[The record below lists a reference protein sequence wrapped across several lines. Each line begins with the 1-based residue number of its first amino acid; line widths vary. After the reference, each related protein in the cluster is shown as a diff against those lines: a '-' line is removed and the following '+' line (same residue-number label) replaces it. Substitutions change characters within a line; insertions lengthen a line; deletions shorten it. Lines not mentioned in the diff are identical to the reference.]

1 MLDMLPIQARFAT
14 QDQAESVIRKLA
26 SLRSE
31 TFRLERRGPNGL
43 LDGAS
48 IMDISASEVNLT
60 SSVASNSIY
69 DSSSSSSSSEEFTLS
84 ANVPGA
90 VADQARNV
98 IMQAGGQV
106 I

>member
-1 MLDMLPIQARFAT
+1 LDMLPLQARFAS

-31 TFRLERRGPNGL
+31 TFRLERMVPNGVV
-43 LDGAS
+43 DGAS
-48 IMDISASEVNLT
+48 MMDISASGVNLN
-60 SSVASNSIY
+60 SSVASKSTY
-69 DSSSSSSSSEEFTLS
+69 DSSSSEEFTLS
-84 ANVPGA
+84 ASVPGA

-106 I
+106 V

>member
-1 MLDMLPIQARFAT
+1 MDMLPLQARFAS

-31 TFRLERRGPNGL
+31 TFRLEKMVPNGAV
-43 LDGAS
+43 DGAS
-48 IMDISASEVNLT
+48 TMDVSASGVNLT
-60 SSVASNSIY
+60 SSIASDIAYNSR
-69 DSSSSSSSSEEFTLS
+69 STEEFTLS

-98 IMQAGGQV
+98 IVQAGGQV